1 MTSLKNTTALLLCHN
16 IEEKYNVGN
25 FHFYFT
31 LANCFGKHYFYG
43 PGYERYNE
51 RMNPGDLIRGV
62 DPQVIFFMLP
72 GRDLER
78 GTHLAKFNYSGFSN
92 ILKVMYDTDSQ
103 RCIEAKCR
111 FVNDNGIDYLLLGNN
126 YRYIG
131 EHEKL
136 IRTPCRVIW
145 QPFGVDTGFFADRMA
160 IRSGDVLFVGNTK
173 RHDHYPNRVHMVGM
187 MSRVFGERFHFGRG
201 INLIAYVE
209 LLNKYKIFVSAGDV
223 SCAFLMKNLEAMAC
237 GCLLISQH
245 NDCFE
250 KLGFVHGKHLLLW
263 RTFEEVVNLT
273 KHYLENNKAR
283 TRIAREGRRL
293 VADKH
298 TWNNRVDQLLR
309 KLGWSDGDERSIGS

>member
-31 LANCFGKHYFYG
+31 LANRFGRHHFYG
-43 PGYERYNE
+43 PGHELYNE
-51 RMNPGDLIRGV
+51 STPLKDLIRSIG
-62 DPQVIFFMLP
+62 PQVIFFMLP

-78 GTHLAKFNYSGFSN
+78 GTHLARFDYSPFRN

-111 FVNDNGIDYLLLGNN
+111 FVDDNGIDYLILGNN

-136 IRTPCRVIW
+136 IKTPCRVMW

-160 IRSGDVLFVGNTK
+160 IRPGDVLFVGNTK
-173 RHDHYPNRVHMVGM
+173 RHDHYPDRVHMVGV
-187 MSRVFGERFHFGRG
+187 MSRVFGDGFHLGRG
-201 INLIAYVE
+201 VNLIAYMD
-209 LLNKYKIFVSAGDV
+209 LLNRYKIFVSAGDV
-223 SCAFLMKNLEAMAC
+223 SGGFLMKNLEAMAC
-237 GCLLISQH
+237 GCLLITQH
-245 NDCFE
+245 NACFE
-250 KLGFVHGKHLLLW
+250 RLGFVHGKHLLLW
-263 RTFEEVVNLT
+263 ETFRELVDLT
-273 KHYLENNKAR
+273 RHYLGDYDAR

-293 VADKH
+293 VADRH
-298 TWNNRVDQLLR
+298 TWNDRVDRLLE
-309 KLGWSDGDERSIGS
+309 KLGWGNDEKGVSS